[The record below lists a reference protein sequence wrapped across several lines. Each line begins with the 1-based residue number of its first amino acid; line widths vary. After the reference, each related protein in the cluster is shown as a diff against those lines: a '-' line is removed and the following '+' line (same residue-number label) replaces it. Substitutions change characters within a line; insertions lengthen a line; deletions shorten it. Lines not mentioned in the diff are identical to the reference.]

1 MSLMSMQFLMV
12 QYSFM
17 NEVCVVFLIAY
28 FSIYIFIVICDDM
41 HLIELSNHRCDAAD
55 VEAGKR

>member
-1 MSLMSMQFLMV
+1 MV

-28 FSIYIFIVICDDM
+28 YSIYIFIVICDDM